1 MNYYHDQKGENEK
14 YKLNS
19 REEEEEGDSSSSSSS
34 SSSEGRQL
42 DCRDLTE
49 EELTEEKIKEII
61 DFLKHTYGKRLEKAI
76 TEEELIK
83 KIKEFKG
90 NGIKIIT
97 YIYKIA

>member
-1 MNYYHDQKGENEK
+1 MNYYYDQKGENEK

-19 REEEEEGDSSSSSSS
+19 REEEEEEEGDSSSW
-34 SSSEGRQL
+34 GRQL

-49 EELTEEKIKEII
+49 EELTEEKIKEIM

-76 TEEELIK
+76 TEEELIE

>member
-1 MNYYHDQKGENEK
+1 MNYYYDQKGENEK

-19 REEEEEGDSSSSSSS
+19 REEEEEEEEGDSSSW
-34 SSSEGRQL
+34 GRQL

-49 EELTEEKIKEII
+49 EELTEEKIKEIM

-76 TEEELIK
+76 TEEELIE